1 MGTPRELVRYEQRF
15 RRAGLPLFI
24 EDFSPTHDIFNR
36 AAPLLTLVFL
46 AEMLGATSLKWDWW
60 QNLLGAAGGLLVL
73 VAAFGLLNVRR
84 KRPFWSLPSR
94 FGLPE
99 LAVFVFLPA
108 LLPLV
113 TQVQLKQF
121 FGIAAGNLLL
131 VGAVYVVVGYGLIAT
146 TYWSLRRIA
155 GELGNSLTSLVRAL
169 PLLLVFSLVLFINTE
184 MWQVFAGMPVAFIVF
199 SVLAFTLLSTLFLMV
214 RLPKELDA
222 IEADVQSD
230 PPLRRIQRLNLSM
243 NLVIRQWVQA
253 FIVSTGVGLFF
264 VAFGMLGINASIYEA
279 WGVPRGSWSREF
291 EVLGHTMI
299 LGASLVKVAIGIANF
314 TGLYYS
320 IALLTD
326 SSYREE
332 FLDNVS
338 AELRDLFTA
347 RADYLALRAQLV
359 SQSDSGPIAK

>member
-1 MGTPRELVRYEQRF
+1 MGTSAELAQYERQF

-46 AEMLGATSLKWDWW
+46 TEMLGATSLKDKVW
-60 QNLLGAAGGLLVL
+60 QNVLAAGLALLVL
-73 VAAFGLLNVRR
+73 ITAFGVLNVVR
-84 KRPFWSLPSR
+84 KRPFFSFPSR

-113 TQVQLKQF
+113 TENQLKQF
-121 FGIAAGNLLL
+121 FVFAIGNLLL

-155 GELGNSLTSLVRAL
+155 GELANSLTSLVRAL

-184 MWQVFAGMPVAFIVF
+184 MWQVFSGMPVAFIVL

-222 IEADVQSD
+222 IEDDVKSD
-230 PPLRRIQRLNLSM
+230 PPLRRVQRLNLSV

-253 FIVSTGVGLFF
+253 LVVSTGVGLFF
-264 VAFGMLGINASIYEA
+264 VAFGMLGISASIYES
-279 WGVPRGSWSREF
+279 WSIPVGSWSLELKF
-291 EVLGHTMI
+291 LGHEM
-299 LGASLVKVAIGIANF
+299 LLSASLVKVAIGIANF

-338 AELRDLFTA
+338 AELRSLFAA
-347 RADYLALRAQLV
+347 RADYLVLRAQV

>member
-1 MGTPRELVRYEQRF
+1 METPRELVRYEQRF

-46 AEMLGATSLKWDWW
+46 AEMIGATELEWNWW
-60 QNLLGAAGGLLVL
+60 QNILAAAVGLTILVG
-73 VAAFGLLNVRR
+73 AFGVLNGLRG
-84 KRPFWSLPSR
+84 RPFWSLPTR

-99 LAVFVFLPA
+99 LAVFVLLPA
-108 LLPLV
+108 LLPLYPDYRWP
-113 TQVQLKQF
+113 QF

-131 VGAVYVVVGYGLIAT
+131 VGAVYAVVGYGLIAT
-146 TYWSLRRIA
+146 TYWSLRRIV
-155 GELGNSLTSLVRAL
+155 GELANSLASLIRAL
-169 PLLLVFSLVLFINTE
+169 PLLLVFSLVLFINSE
-184 MWQVFAGMPVAFIVF
+184 MWQVFAGMPVAFIVLQ
-199 SVLAFTLLSTLFLMV
+199 VIAFTVLSTLFLMV

-222 IEADVQSD
+222 IEDDVKSD
-230 PPLRRIQRLNLSM
+230 PPLRRVQRLNLSV

-253 FIVSTGVGLFF
+253 LVVSTGVGLFF
-264 VAFGMLGINASIYEA
+264 VAFGLLSFNAKIYEG
-279 WGVPRGSWSREF
+279 WGVEPGSWS
-291 EVLGHTMI
+291 VPLQLMGHEMLLT
-299 LGASLVKVAIGIANF
+299 ASLVKVAVGIANF

-338 AELRDLFTA
+338 AELRDLFLA
-347 RADYLALRAQLV
+347 RVDYLTLRAQFV